1 MNVREQGM
9 GGQAV
14 LAPEMHCELR
24 DFVHLEA
31 RLLDEGR
38 FEDWVELFHEDG
50 VYWVPAS
57 PGQASPETALS
68 LFHEARPLLALRAR
82 RLAHPQTHVNT
93 PPARTHHHLSNI
105 EGADLG
111 GGGYALRC
119 MLLMV
124 EWRNGTQRLFSAS
137 CNYQLR
143 RSLAGLRI
151 LSKRVDLLD
160 CDAPQRALVIP
171 F

>member
-1 MNVREQGM
+1 
-9 GGQAV
+9 
-14 LAPEMHCELR
+14 
-24 DFVHLEA
+24 
-31 RLLDEGR
+31 
-38 FEDWVELFHEDG
+38 
-50 VYWVPAS
+50 
-57 PGQASPETALS
+57 
-68 LFHEARPLLALRAR
+68 
-82 RLAHPQTHVNT
+82 
-93 PPARTHHHLSNI
+93 
-105 EGADLG
+105 
-111 GGGYALRC
+111 

-124 EWRNGTQRLFSAS
+124 EWRNGTQRIFSAC